1 MEIRRRLEAYRTRAR
16 EIISKWRDS
25 ASPEQA
31 LAADE
36 GYYGLTTV
44 ATARSSRTLRRFAT
58 LDNTSARLP
67 YWLRERLVTLL
78 RSIDVVRLLHSP
90 DIERRA
96 LIVTMWLRAA
106 IVLAAPFAVD
116 GSLTGQVP
124 LAAGS
129 TALADTVY
137 YAIAAYAV
145 VCALIAPRIADYT
158 IGQPTRIWLFGV
170 EQVLTVAAVVA
181 APCSPV
187 AVFGAGAVNWL
198 ERPDWT
204 LTRLLA
210 WIALTYVPFAIS
222 SALLGVP
229 AADIARRVRYRP
241 VGDRADGRQLWPDV
255 SCHGGDLPRSARRHC
270 PLARRGLLGRR
281 HNAREL
287 ANVID
292 LAEVSLSRL
301 GTSDPDVQSAL
312 EGLAR
317 ARSRIEDPREVLHRT
332 SRVLWMLCSRAVTS
346 VVPPL
351 GSDEQARL
359 SADAVVS
366 HPPALDELIIVSS
379 RVARRLERLIKRIAL
394 EAVDNGGRGL
404 LMPRFRLLADG
415 NIMMEIGN
423 ELPLPG
429 EDSTGFETG
438 YLWLDRWC
446 AGIPGAES

>member
-1 MEIRRRLEAYRTRAR
+1 MTSGVHTDEPDSVEEPRAGPLQRLARLRLDDRVAAALGAAIAVAICLLTEAEFWVLLVAAAYTGGFSSGIRQMSATFVEWERDQRDWSTALSRERIADRAHQSTRGVHHAIVAAAVLLETRDQGVAVEIRRRLEAYRTRAR

-145 VCALIAPRIADYT
+145 VCGLIAPRIADYT

-170 EQVLTVAAVVA
+170 EAVLTVAAVVA
-181 APCSPV
+181 APCWPV

-198 ERPDWT
+198 ERPDW
-204 LTRLLA
+204 
-210 WIALTYVPFAIS
+210 
-222 SALLGVP
+222 
-229 AADIARRVRYRP
+229 
-241 VGDRADGRQLWPDV
+241 
-255 SCHGGDLPRSARRHC
+255 
-270 PLARRGLLGRR
+270 
-281 HNAREL
+281 
-287 ANVID
+287 
-292 LAEVSLSRL
+292 
-301 GTSDPDVQSAL
+301 
-312 EGLAR
+312 
-317 ARSRIEDPREVLHRT
+317 
-332 SRVLWMLCSRAVTS
+332 M
-346 VVPPL
+346 
-351 GSDEQARL
+351 
-359 SADAVVS
+359 
-366 HPPALDELIIVSS
+366 
-379 RVARRLERLIKRIAL
+379 
-394 EAVDNGGRGL
+394 
-404 LMPRFRLLADG
+404 
-415 NIMMEIGN
+415 
-423 ELPLPG
+423 
-429 EDSTGFETG
+429 
-438 YLWLDRWC
+438 
-446 AGIPGAES
+446 